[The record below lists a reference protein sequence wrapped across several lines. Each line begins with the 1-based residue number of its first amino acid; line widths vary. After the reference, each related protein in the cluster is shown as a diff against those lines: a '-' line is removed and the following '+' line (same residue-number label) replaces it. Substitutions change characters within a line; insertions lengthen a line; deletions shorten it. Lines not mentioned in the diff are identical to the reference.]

1 MIIVLKPGT
10 SKEQFNH
17 VIERVKEFNF
27 KPHPIVGE
35 ERTVIACVG
44 DERGKVQ
51 LQQLESLDYVE
62 SVMPIL
68 KPFKLA
74 SKETQKRSVVKVG
87 NVEFGNSQ
95 FVIIAG
101 PCSVETKEQMIRHTV
116 HQRFPACFYDVRRN
130 ADGVPG

>member
-10 SKEQFNH
+10 KKEEYNH
-17 VIERVKEFNF
+17 IIDRVTEYGF
-27 KPHPIVGE
+27 KPHPIVGD

-44 DERGKVQ
+44 DERGKAQ

-62 SVMPIL
+62 NVLPIL

-74 SKETQKRSVVKVG
+74 SKETKPRTVVKVG

-95 FVIIAG
+95 FVVIAG
-101 PCSVETKEQMIRHTV
+101 PCSVESQGSRSSSA
-116 HQRFPACFYDVRRN
+116 PN
-130 ADGVPG
+130 W